1 MGFMDKFKDAAPQ
14 AQEAAK
20 SAGDSVAAMGG
31 MGGAADSAAKTTG
44 SLSRVKHPAV
54 LKGMRETGNKDPLS
68 GGVEYELE
76 VEVKPT
82 GGEPYT
88 ATFTQQLIEQ
98 SVDGYKQKIGGE
110 IVVNVDPEDRSRCCS
125 GADPGRRL

>member
-1 MGFMDKFKDAAPQ
+1 MGFMDKFKDAAKQ
-14 AQEAAK
+14 AQDATKAA
-20 SAGDSVAAMGG
+20 GGSVASMGG
-31 MGGAADSAAKTTG
+31 MGGVQEAAAKTNKLAQQG
-44 SLSRVKHPAV
+44 VKHPAV

-68 GGVEYELE
+68 GGVEFELE

-88 ATFTQQLIEQ
+88 ATFAQQIIGQ

-110 IVVNVDPEDRSRCCS
+110 IVVNVDPD
-125 GADPGRRL
+125 DPQSMLLWG

>member
-1 MGFMDKFKDAAPQ
+1 MGFMDKFKDTAKQVQDATKAA
-14 AQEAAK
+14 
-20 SAGDSVAAMGG
+20 GGSVASMGG
-31 MGGAADSAAKTTG
+31 MGGAAETAAKTNKIAQQG
-44 SLSRVKHPAV
+44 VKHPAV

-76 VEVKPT
+76 VEVRPT

-88 ATFTQQLIEQ
+88 ATFAQQIISQ

-110 IVVNVDPEDRSRCCS
+110 IVVNVDPD
-125 GADPGRRL
+125 DPQSMLLWG